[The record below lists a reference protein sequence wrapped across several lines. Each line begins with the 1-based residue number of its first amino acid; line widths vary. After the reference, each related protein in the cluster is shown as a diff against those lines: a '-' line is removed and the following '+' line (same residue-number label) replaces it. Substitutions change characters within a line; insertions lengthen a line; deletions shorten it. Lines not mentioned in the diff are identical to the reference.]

1 MSKVIG
7 VELSHQDA
15 PIQIRESVA
24 LNREETIEALQDLKN
39 YLREALFVSTCN
51 RLALYAYHDDHA
63 PLMEFFNR
71 FGDLSPYLT
80 ILEHEYSVAEH
91 LFSTAAGLKSQAL
104 GEHQILGQVRDSY
117 YIAQEAGTL
126 GPVLHEL
133 AKKAIRA
140 GKRVRGETFIGQTPV
155 SLSSVAFELI
165 NKQYNNLEDARILVI
180 GTGEMASL
188 LLKILSKHRP
198 GHVKVA
204 SRYIDRAR
212 EVAEAYNAEPITYDQ
227 IMDHLKDEEVIVGA
241 SNVQDPILSKE
252 SLEQIAI
259 NHPLTFIDLAVPR
272 NFSMDL
278 NQIHQV
284 SLYDL
289 DQLKDMTL
297 EGLKNRKKE
306 IPKANAVIKEEVES
320 YEEWLNTNRLNPVI
334 SNFYQNLEDIKQEEL
349 DWVKPK
355 LGELNDQQEKV
366 LEKMAH
372 RMVRKITKDPI
383 HTLKNYAKDPDDNKT
398 EIQTFQEIFNLK
410 DIRINIPKKRI
421 IVGTRGSKLAMAQ
434 TNMVLNE
441 LKQVAPDYE
450 FVTKPIKTSGD
461 RGNVQTIGAFV
472 KEVELA
478 LLNEEIDI
486 AVHSYKDL
494 PTKLP
499 EGLEISGV
507 PKRGDVRDV
516 LISRDNVK
524 LQDLPEGSVV
534 GTSSLRRAIQI
545 YHINPGLK
553 IKPIHGNI
561 VTRIGKI
568 DSGEVDA
575 ICIAGIGLQRID
587 MFDQASQLFNTD
599 EFVPAVAQGVLAVE
613 TRERD
618 KEMKK
623 LVSRINHKPTTKAIK
638 AERTVLIA
646 LGGGCRLP
654 LGAHAS
660 VKGDQISIDAIYGK
674 EDGSILNREEV
685 TGHVEEAE
693 NLGKVLVDKISQ
705 FHEQ

>member
-15 PIQIRESVA
+15 PIHIREGVA
-24 LNREETIEALQDLKN
+24 LNRQDTIEALENLKN
-39 YLREALFVSTCN
+39 QLREAFLVSTCN
-51 RLALYAYHDDHA
+51 RLALYAYHDNHG
-63 PLMEFFNR
+63 PLLDFFTQ
-71 FGDLSPYLT
+71 FGNLRPYIT

-126 GPVLHEL
+126 GPVLHDL
-133 AKKAIRA
+133 AKRAIRT
-140 GKRVRGETFIGQTPV
+140 GKRVRGETFLGQTPV

-165 NKQYNNLEDARILVI
+165 QKQYQNLEDARIMVI
-180 GTGEMASL
+180 GTGEMATL
-188 LLKILSKHRP
+188 LLKMLAKRKP
-198 GHVKVA
+198 GRVMVA
-204 SRYIDRAR
+204 SRDLDRAR
-212 EVAEAYNAEPITYDQ
+212 QIASTYNAQPVTYGQ
-227 IMDHLKDEEVIVGA
+227 VIPNLEDVEIVVGA
-241 SNVQDPILSKE
+241 SDAEEPILSKE
-252 SLEQIAI
+252 LLDQA
-259 NHPLTFIDLAVPR
+259 NFRHPLTLVDLAVPR

-289 DQLKDMTL
+289 DQLKDMTI
-297 EGLKNRKKE
+297 EGLKNRKQE
-306 IPKANAVIKEEVES
+306 IPKANAIIKEEVEG
-320 YEEWLNTNRLNPVI
+320 YENWLNTNRLNPVI
-334 SNFYQNLEDIKQEEL
+334 SNFYQNLESIKQEEL
-349 DWVKPK
+349 EWVRPK

-383 HTLKNYAKDPDDNKT
+383 HTLKNYAKEPDDNRQ
-398 EIQTFQEIFNLK
+398 EIKTFQEIFNLK
-410 DIRINIPKKRI
+410 DVQINIPKKRI
-421 IVGTRGSKLAMAQ
+421 IVGTRGSKLALAQ
-434 TNMVLNE
+434 TEMVLGE
-441 LKQVAPDYE
+441 LRKVAPDYE

-478 LLNEEIDI
+478 LLNEEIDV

-516 LISRDNVK
+516 LISRDNIK
-524 LQDLPEGSVV
+524 LQDLPKGSIV

-545 YHINPGLK
+545 HHINPGLK
-553 IKPIHGNI
+553 IKPINGNI
-561 VTRIGKI
+561 ITRMGKI

-575 ICIAGIGLQRID
+575 ICIAAIGLQRVN
-587 MFDQASQLFNTD
+587 MFDKASQLFNND
-599 EFVPAVAQGVLAVE
+599 EFVPAVAQGILAVE
-613 TRERD
+613 TREQD
-618 KEMKK
+618 SEMKK
-623 LVSRINHKPTTKAIK
+623 LVSLINDKATIRSVE
-638 AERTVLIA
+638 AERTILVA

-660 VKGDQISIDAIYGK
+660 VKGDQITIDGIYGK
-674 EDGSILNREEV
+674 EDGSALNREQV
-685 TGHVEEAE
+685 SGHVDEAK

-705 FHEQ
+705 FDEQ

>member
-1 MSKVIG
+1 MSKIIG

-15 PIQIRESVA
+15 PIHIREGVA
-24 LNREETIEALQDLKN
+24 LNREDTIEALSNLKDQ
-39 YLREALFVSTCN
+39 LREAFLVSTCN
-51 RLALYAYHDDHA
+51 RLALYAYHDNHG
-63 PLMEFFNR
+63 PLMDFFTQ
-71 FGDLSPYLT
+71 FGNLRPYIS

-133 AKKAIRA
+133 AKRAIRT
-140 GKRVRGETFIGQTPV
+140 GKRVRGETYLGQTPV

-165 NKQYNNLEDARILVI
+165 QKQYEDLEDARIMII
-180 GTGEMASL
+180 GTGEMATL
-188 LLKILSKHRP
+188 LLKMLAKRKP
-198 GHVKVA
+198 GRVMVA
-204 SRYIDRAR
+204 SRDLDRAR
-212 EVAEAYNAEPITYDQ
+212 QLASVYNAQPLTYNQ
-227 IMDHLKDEEVIVGA
+227 VIHNLDDVEIVVGA
-241 SNVQDPILSKE
+241 SNAEEPILSKE
-252 SLEQIAI
+252 LLDQA
-259 NHPLTFIDLAVPR
+259 NFRHPLTLVDLAVPR

-289 DQLKDMTL
+289 DQLKDMTI
-297 EGLKNRKKE
+297 EGLKNRKQE
-306 IPKANAVIKEEVES
+306 IPKANAIIKEEVEG
-320 YEEWLNTNRLNPVI
+320 YENWLNTNRLNPVI
-334 SNFYQNLEDIKQEEL
+334 SNFYQNLESIKQEEL

-355 LGELNDQQEKV
+355 LGDLDDKQEKV

-383 HTLKNYAKDPDDNKT
+383 HTLKNYAKDPDDNRQ

-410 DIRINIPKKRI
+410 DININIPKKRI
-421 IVGTRGSKLAMAQ
+421 IVGTRGSKLALAQ
-434 TNMVLNE
+434 TEMVLGE
-441 LKQVAPDYE
+441 LRKVAPDYE

-516 LISRDNVK
+516 LISRDNIK
-524 LQDLPEGSVV
+524 LQDLPEGSIV

-545 YHINPGLK
+545 HHINPGLK
-553 IKPIHGNI
+553 IKPINGNI
-561 VTRIGKI
+561 ITRMGKI

-575 ICIAGIGLQRID
+575 ICIAAIGLQRVN
-587 MFDQASQLFNTD
+587 MFDKASQLFNKD
-599 EFVPAVAQGVLAVE
+599 EFVPAVAQGILAVE
-613 TRERD
+613 TREQD
-618 KEMKK
+618 SEMKK
-623 LVSRINHKPTTKAIK
+623 LVGLINDKATIRSVE
-638 AERTVLIA
+638 AERTVLVA

-660 VKGDQISIDAIYGK
+660 VKGDQITIDGIYGK
-674 EDGSILNREEV
+674 EDGSALNREQV
-685 TGHVEEAE
+685 SGHIHEAQ